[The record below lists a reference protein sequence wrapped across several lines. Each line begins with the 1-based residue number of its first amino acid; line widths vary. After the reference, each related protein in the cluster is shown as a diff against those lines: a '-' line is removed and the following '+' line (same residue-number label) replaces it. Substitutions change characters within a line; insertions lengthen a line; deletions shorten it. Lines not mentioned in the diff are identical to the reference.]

1 MRKEE
6 IKGKVMM
13 TLTQGKKNTRCDIH
27 SLSLTQSSLSDDEES
42 DKDSDDD
49 DDDDED
55 DEAALQAELE
65 RIREERALAKA
76 RKEQEEREFQEKLA
90 QEQALRSNP
99 LLNLDSSSTGKV
111 RKHSLIL
118 SFFIYIRS
126 LY

>member
-1 MRKEE
+1 
-6 IKGKVMM
+6 M
-13 TLTQGKKNTRCDIH
+13 TLTQGKKTPDVIH
-27 SLSLTQSSLSDDEES
+27 SLPLTHSSLSDDEES
-42 DKDSDDD
+42 DKDSDD

-111 RKHSLIL
+111 RILSYL
-118 SFFIYIRS
+118 SFFIYIHS